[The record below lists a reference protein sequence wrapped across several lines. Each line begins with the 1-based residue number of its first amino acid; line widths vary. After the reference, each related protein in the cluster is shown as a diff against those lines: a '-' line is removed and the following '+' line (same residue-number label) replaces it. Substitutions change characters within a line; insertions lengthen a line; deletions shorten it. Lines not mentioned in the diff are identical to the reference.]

1 MVVVKGRGEENTD
14 GLMGPFDG
22 LTKKTLVDLQKGV
35 RKKNKELLR

>member
-22 LTKKTLVDLQKGV
+22 LTKKTLVDLQRGV
-35 RKKNKELLR
+35 GIKTESY